1 MVEADPVM
9 RAGRNGFAVLIV
21 VLLGLGI
28 YEFVV
33 ESDLTVPAVWA
44 IGVVTF
50 YASKYYYQRQEAGD
64 GEGAPGGE

>member
-28 YEFVV
+28 YEYVV
-33 ESDLTVPAVWA
+33 ESDLAVPAVWA

-50 YASKYYYQRQEAGD
+50 YASQYYYRRQKAGD
-64 GEGAPGGE
+64 GEGDAGVE